1 VTFEVTTMGNKTSGA
16 RKKKGTVR
24 KKTSGVNGCVGARK
38 ILRRNQTVE
47 KTGMSWSTIRRME
60 LNGIFP
66 QRVRVGLRGVGHIES
81 EIDGYLAS
89 LERVPPA
96 AQEDM

>member
-1 VTFEVTTMGNKTSGA
+1 MG
-16 RKKKGTVR
+16 

-60 LNGIFP
+60 LNGLFP
-66 QRVRVGLRGVGHIES
+66 QRVRVGVRGVGHVES
-81 EIDGYLAS
+81 EIDVYLAD
-89 LERVPPA
+89 LERVPPSN
-96 AQEDM
+96 QEEM

>member
-1 VTFEVTTMGNKTSGA
+1 MPSTVTIEVTTMGKKTSGA
-16 RKKKGTVR
+16 RKKM
-24 KKTSGVNGCVGARK
+24 SGVNGCVGTRK
-38 ILRRNQTVE
+38 ILRRNQTIE

-60 LNGIFP
+60 LNGLFP

-89 LERVPPA
+89 LERVPPSV
-96 AQEDM
+96 QEEI